1 MLYSVHNKNLSDGN
15 LLLYRHLMS
24 LVVLFIG
31 LKTTILKVDNT
42 FNLFIMLRKTYKMT
56 TTTQTAKVANALVN
70 GAQLTA
76 KQITSRY
83 GVKSVSSLISKLR
96 SEGLSIYLN
105 KRVSSFD
112 GESYMK
118 YMIGTP
124 TRAVV
129 AAGYKAL
136 RSA

>member
-1 MLYSVHNKNLSDGN
+1 
-15 LLLYRHLMS
+15 
-24 LVVLFIG
+24 
-31 LKTTILKVDNT
+31 
-42 FNLFIMLRKTYKMT
+42 MT
-56 TTTQTAKVANALVN
+56 TTTTQAAKVETALVN
-70 GAQLTA
+70 GAELTA

-83 GVKSVSSLISKLR
+83 GVKNVRAVISKLR

-112 GESYMK
+112 GQSYMK

-136 RSA
+136 RTA

>member
-1 MLYSVHNKNLSDGN
+1 
-15 LLLYRHLMS
+15 
-24 LVVLFIG
+24 
-31 LKTTILKVDNT
+31 
-42 FNLFIMLRKTYKMT
+42 MT
-56 TTTQTAKVANALVN
+56 TTTTTATTQAARVENALVN
-70 GAQLTA
+70 GAELTA
-76 KQITSRY
+76 KQITARY
-83 GVKSVSSLISKLR
+83 GVKNVRSVISKLR

-112 GESYMK
+112 GASYMK

-136 RSA
+136 RTA

>member
-1 MLYSVHNKNLSDGN
+1 MEYFYPICHDKEI
-15 LLLYRHLMS
+15 
-24 LVVLFIG
+24 F
-31 LKTTILKVDNT
+31 
-42 FNLFIMLRKTYKMT
+42 FMT
-56 TTTQTAKVANALVN
+56 TTTQTAKVAAALVN
-70 GAQLTA
+70 GASLTA
-76 KQITSRY
+76 KQISSRY
-83 GVKSVSSLISKLR
+83 GVKNVRAVISKLR

-112 GESYMK
+112 GETYMK

>member
-1 MLYSVHNKNLSDGN
+1 
-15 LLLYRHLMS
+15 
-24 LVVLFIG
+24 
-31 LKTTILKVDNT
+31 
-42 FNLFIMLRKTYKMT
+42 MT
-56 TTTQTAKVANALVN
+56 TTTTQAAKVETALVN
-70 GAQLTA
+70 GAELTA

-83 GVKSVSSLISKLR
+83 GVKNVRAVISKLR

-105 KRVSSFD
+105 KRVSSFN

-136 RSA
+136 ASA